1 MNLIKALPNKFPK
14 KVWEYKA
21 KYLSTERTNNIVKE
35 DSNKTYPLRMG
46 IPYMIHWQIKFSL
59 HVSNI

>member
-35 DSNKTYPLRMG
+35 ASNKTYPLRMG
-46 IPYMIHWQIKFSL
+46 IPYMIH
-59 HVSNI
+59 